1 MSISQM
7 ESTLPHASLPRLW
20 WLERRLREPHWGWD
34 LPGLGVL
41 VPSITLSLHGASGP
55 AWPAL
60 SLVLMGPCE
69 VGVRKPTLQLG
80 KLRLQDELRLLLT
93 VRMVELNPGQP
104 DSSSLWS
111 PHEPTKFSLPSSLPD
126 LSVSS
131 VAASSLR
138 L

>member
-55 AWPAL
+55 VWPAL

-80 KLRLQDELRLLLT
+80 KLRLRDE
-93 VRMVELNPGQP
+93 
-104 DSSSLWS
+104 
-111 PHEPTKFSLPSSLPD
+111 
-126 LSVSS
+126 
-131 VAASSLR
+131 
-138 L
+138 